1 MRIIVDADACP
12 GKSFIE
18 KAARENN
25 IEVIMFCDLNHV
37 INSDYSSIKYID
49 SGFQKVDMAVANE
62 CRENDIVI
70 TQDFGVAAM
79 ALGKKAFA
87 IGTKGHIYDNNNID
101 KLLFERHLSSKIRRA
116 GGRTF
121 SPKKRSSDDDKRL
134 YGNLVK
140 IIKEHNK

>member
-18 KAARENN
+18 KAARENG

-37 INSDYSSIKYID
+37 ISSDYSSVKYID
-49 SGFQKVDMAVANE
+49 SGFQKVDMAVVNE
-62 CRENDIVI
+62 CKPNDIVI

-87 IGTKGHIYDNNNID
+87 IGTKGHIYDDDNID
-101 KLLFERHLSSKIRRA
+101 KLLFERHISSKVRRA
-116 GGRTF
+116 GGKTF

-134 YGNLVK
+134 YNNLIK
-140 IIKEHNK
+140 IIKEHDK

>member
-12 GKSFIE
+12 GKSYIE

-37 INSDYSSIKYID
+37 INSDYSSVKYID
-49 SGFQKVDMAVANE
+49 SGFQKVDMAVVNE
-62 CRENDIVI
+62 CKANDIVI

-121 SPKKRSSDDDKRL
+121 SPKKRSPEDDKRL
-134 YGNLVK
+134 YNNLVK
-140 IIKEHNK
+140 LIKEHNE

>member
-1 MRIIVDADACP
+1 
-12 GKSFIE
+12 
-18 KAARENN
+18 
-25 IEVIMFCDLNHV
+25 
-37 INSDYSSIKYID
+37 
-49 SGFQKVDMAVANE
+49 MAVANE

>member
-18 KAARENN
+18 KAAREND

-37 INSDYSSIKYID
+37 INSNYSSIKYID
-49 SGFQKVDMAVANE
+49 SGFQKVDMAVVNE

-116 GGRTF
+116 GGKTF
-121 SPKKRSSDDDKRL
+121 SPKKRSSEDDKRL
-134 YGNLVK
+134 YSNLVK
-140 IIKEHNK
+140 IIKEHSK